1 MGPKFDDSHQPLI
14 IFGIVTSLSR
24 PVELHSPVS
33 NSLICFKKHARV
45 QLKQKH
51 HFNVCLHNNKQTD
64 VNFSD
69 FFFFSIRTQSF
80 LSSLFRIV
88 KIQKAGGIQKVFGKR
103 TSEISVGVGSSLE
116 VI

>member
-33 NSLICFKKHARV
+33 NSVICFKKHARV

>member
-1 MGPKFDDSHQPLI
+1 MIPTNQESYSELWR
-14 IFGIVTSLSR
+14 LSR

-33 NSLICFKKHARV
+33 NSMICFEKHARV

-69 FFFFSIRTQSF
+69 FFFFPYEHN
-80 LSSLFRIV
+80 LF
-88 KIQKAGGIQKVFGKR
+88 FHLY
-103 TSEISVGVGSSLE
+103 SE
-116 VI
+116 